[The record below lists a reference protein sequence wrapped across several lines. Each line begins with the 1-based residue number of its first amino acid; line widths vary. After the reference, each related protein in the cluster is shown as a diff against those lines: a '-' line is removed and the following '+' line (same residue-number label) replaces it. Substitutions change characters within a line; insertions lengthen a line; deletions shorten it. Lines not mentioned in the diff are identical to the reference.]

1 MREHRLPSGSEE
13 GGEPVSARRTTR
25 IWSSALLLAAL
36 VTAVVFGV
44 VFVGGPRAGEA
55 PVEARDLAIAGDAAA
70 TRITLSL
77 SREAPTRVFT
87 LADPPR
93 LVIDLPT
100 DRLAFGAAAERRDV
114 GLVAGLHRTTTV
126 GERAR
131 LVFDLAASARV
142 ASADLGHG
150 RDARLTVDL
159 EPSARA
165 AMRTA
170 RPIALGGADPVGE
183 TTGAIAPKPTQTN
196 AAAAAPA
203 VGDRRPV
210 IVVDPGHGGV
220 DVGTRS
226 PATGLPEK
234 TVVLQMADVLIGE
247 LEKTGRYEVR
257 STRTSDVFVPLS
269 QRVAIARTAK
279 ADLFVSIH
287 ADAEY
292 DHSVRGATIYTVSEK
307 ASDARAAALAAKEN
321 AADAVAG
328 HVSPDERDEVGDIL
342 ADLTLRETRRFSLL
356 AARDILDEYRRHG
369 GRLVKGEA
377 HRQAGLKVLRA
388 HDVPSVLVEIG
399 FLSNKE
405 DEALMTSPAWREAT
419 AKSLVRAIDRFFA
432 GRGVPGAA
440 RAADENRTGASTP
453 AAASP

>member
-1 MREHRLPSGSEE
+1 MGTEAGTGTARGSAGRSTRLWP
-13 GGEPVSARRTTR
+13 
-25 IWSSALLLAAL
+25 SALLLAAIAA
-36 VTAVVFGV
+36 AVGLGV
-44 VFVGGPRAGEA
+44 VFVAGPRAGEA
-55 PVEARDLAIAGDAAA
+55 GVVEARDLAVAGDASA
-70 TRITLSL
+70 TRISLSL
-77 SREAPTRVFT
+77 TREAPTRVFT

-100 DRLAFGAAAERRDV
+100 DRVIGAEAVAASRV
-114 GLVAGLHRTTTV
+114 GLVAGMHRTSTI
-126 GERAR
+126 GDRAR
-131 LVFDLAASARV
+131 LVFDLATSARV

-150 RDARLTVDL
+150 RAPRLVVDL
-159 EPSARA
+159 EPSGASEMRAARA
-165 AMRTA
+165 
-170 RPIALGGADPVGE
+170 IALGGAEATPE
-183 TTGAIAPKPTQTN
+183 TTATIAAKPTTE
-196 AAAAAPA
+196 AAAAAPVAA
-203 VGDRRPV
+203 VPARPV

-226 PATGLPEK
+226 PATGTPEK
-234 TVVLQMADVLIGE
+234 TVVLEMADELIRE
-247 LEKTGRYEVR
+247 LNRTGRYEVR
-257 STRTSDVFVPLS
+257 STRTSDVFVSLS
-269 QRVAIARTAK
+269 QRVATARAAK
-279 ADLFVSIH
+279 ADLLVSIH

-328 HVSPDERDEVGDIL
+328 QVSPEERDEVGDIL

-369 GRLVKGEA
+369 GRLVKGDA

-405 DEALMTSPAWREAT
+405 DEALMTSPAWRETT

-440 RAADENRTGASTP
+440 RAADESR
-453 AAASP
+453 